1 MKKKFLVLSLVLV
14 LVLCSLSASVSLG
27 GNVGYSLDMFKKTS
41 GSDTI
46 RYLSSGPALNGV
58 VEYSLDDSLSLRG
71 NVTLMYLGKAKV
83 SNNSGSSSDFSENS
97 GLAVGASIDAKY
109 IVLLSGKVTVSAFGG
124 LQALYSYVCKDK
136 GNDNSSRSNIG
147 IGLNGGGEVAYSINE
162 SVSLTLGLD
171 ASWMVF
177 NTTKYLKSEKSR
189 VSNFV
194 VRPYVGALYEF

>member
-14 LVLCSLSASVSLG
+14 LVFSSLSASVRIG
-27 GNVGYSLDMFKKTS
+27 GNLGYSLDMFKKTS

-58 VEYSLDDSLSLRG
+58 VEYSIDDFLSLRG

-83 SNNSGSSSDFSENS
+83 SKNSSSSSNFSENS
-97 GLAVGASIDAKY
+97 GLAVGASVDAKY
-109 IVLLSGKVTVSAFGG
+109 ILLLSGKITVSAFGG
-124 LQALYSYVCKDK
+124 LQTLYSYVCKEK
-136 GNDNSSRSNIG
+136 GEDNSSRSNIG
-147 IGLNGGGEVAYSINE
+147 IGLNAGGEVAYSINE
-162 SVSLTLGLD
+162 SVSVIAGLD